1 MTVRTSGEDGRHWS
15 MPGAAPSP
23 DRPVRELRGV
33 VERIT
38 FQNPENSFA
47 VARLAPERPEAEAEA
62 ASGDDRLIT
71 IVGTLADLTH
81 GEAIAAR
88 GWWRNDPRH
97 GWQLQAVDYALRG
110 LGGRA
115 GSGPAWT

>member
-38 FQNPENSFA
+38 FQNAENGLT
-47 VARLAPERPEAEAEA
+47 VALLAPERLEAELA
-62 ASGDDRLIT
+62 ALAPSPRC
-71 IVGTLADLTH
+71 VG
-81 GEAIAAR
+81 
-88 GWWRNDPRH
+88 
-97 GWQLQAVDYALRG
+97 
-110 LGGRA
+110 
-115 GSGPAWT
+115 